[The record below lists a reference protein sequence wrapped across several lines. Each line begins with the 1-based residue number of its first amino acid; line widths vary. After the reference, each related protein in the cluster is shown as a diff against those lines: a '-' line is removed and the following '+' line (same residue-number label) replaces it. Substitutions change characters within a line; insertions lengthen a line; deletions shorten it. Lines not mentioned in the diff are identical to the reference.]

1 MKRKLI
7 PLLLI
12 LSSFFLFA
20 CGLTGLISGE
30 NNQPDDIMA
39 PEVNTNQAETEE
51 TEPSVQAPDM
61 TEPEET
67 DPEPTVEEEEAATPE
82 NEADPQSAC
91 YHPFFP
97 ITEGASWTYQSTMG
111 EAYTLNLSEVE
122 TDTFVM
128 TQTLQ
133 DSDTTFTI
141 DWYCSED
148 GILRG
153 TFAQVDLLAETS
165 GEETPEITF
174 ETLEWSGE
182 TLPDPAKWETGYTW
196 TSEYQ
201 LAGEVNMEGVEATS
215 EVTVS
220 IEHTISG
227 VETVELPAGRFE
239 ETFKVDS
246 EGVID
251 MVMVMGETSTPV
263 TGITFTY
270 ATWYVRDL
278 GMIKSDNVFQGYT
291 ETTELI
297 ESSLLD

>member
-1 MKRKLI
+1 MKHKLF
-7 PLLLI
+7 PLILI

-20 CGLTGLISGE
+20 CGLTGLITGE
-30 NNQPDDIMA
+30 NNPSEEVLA
-39 PEVNTNQAETEE
+39 PAENANQAETSEA
-51 TEPSVQAPDM
+51 EPTLQA
-61 TEPEET
+61 
-67 DPEPTVEEEEAATPE
+67 PEPTETESTPPE
-82 NEADPQSAC
+82 STTAEDTISESKPNPQSAC

-97 ITEGASWTYQSTMG
+97 VTEGASWTYQSTMG
-111 EAYTLNLSEVE
+111 ESYTLMLSEVE

-141 DWYCSED
+141 DWYCSEE

-153 TFAQVDLLAETS
+153 TFGQVDILAETG

-182 TLPDPAKWETGYTW
+182 TLPDPDKWETGTIW

-201 LAGEVNMEGVEATS
+201 LAGDVNMEGIEATS
-215 EVTVS
+215 EVTVTIKHTLS
-220 IEHTISG
+220 GIETIE
-227 VETVELPAGRFE
+227 VPAGRFDE
-239 ETFKVDS
+239 AYRVDS

-278 GMIKSDNVFQGYT
+278 GMIKSDNLFQGYT

-297 ESSLLD
+297 ESSLLN